1 MCARALGRVCGI
13 RVVSELW
20 ANMFIPPTNIHTPC
34 REGDKIAVSGAPIL
48 KEQSFVYT
56 GQKLDFTWEGAGI
69 DLYFPA
75 ATCDKDIKVSV
86 ECMTHVEEDCIMPR
100 GYRVMPMASMAYK
113 ISASAIFPA
122 PVRVRVAHCA
132 IVEREDALV
141 HMVAHGGPPYR
152 FKLLHGG
159 RFPSNESYGEIE
171 FCLISIFYNIMDPK
185 MSLAVFVAYLNN
197 NTVHILVTKNL
208 PANRTAVRS
217 EYENADLHEHNMTY
231 YYLTTTIV
239 LDIPE
244 NENGWRIKPTCL
256 PTSISMRDIHAYEP
270 GSVIPKV
277 ELQPEWQDSSRKPQR
292 TEVEVKLQGG
302 SMESLTVICG
312 QQPPQTSSPQSCG
325 QQLPP
330 AEPAQPV
337 QPCK

>member
-1 MCARALGRVCGI
+1 M
-13 RVVSELW
+13 SDLW
-20 ANMFIPPTNIHTPC
+20 ANMFIHPTNIHTPC

-56 GQKLDFTWEGAGI
+56 GQKLDFIWEDAGI

-75 ATCDKDIKVSV
+75 ATCERDIEVSV

-122 PVRVRVAHCA
+122 PVRVRVTHCA
-132 IVEREDALV
+132 IVEREHALV
-141 HMVAHGGPPYR
+141 HMVAHGGPSYR

-159 RFPSNESYGEIE
+159 RFPRDQSYGDIELKE
-171 FCLISIFYNIMDPK
+171 FCLITIFYNIMDPK
-185 MSLAVFVAYLNN
+185 MSLAVYVAYLNN

-217 EYENADLHEHNMTY
+217 EYKNADLRPYDMRN
-231 YYLTTTIV
+231 YYLTTAIV
-239 LDIPE
+239 LDIPKDKD
-244 NENGWRIKPTCL
+244 GWHIKPTCQ
-256 PTSISMRDIHAYEP
+256 PTNISMLNVHAYEP

-277 ELQPEWQDSSRKPQR
+277 ELKLEWQDSSREPQR

-302 SMESLTVICG
+302 SMESLRLICG
-312 QQPPQTSSPQSCG
+312 QQP
-325 QQLPP
+325 PP
-330 AEPAQPV
+330 AEPAQPP
-337 QPCK
+337 QPLLPTISTQDGKKIHVP

>member
-1 MCARALGRVCGI
+1 MV
-13 RVVSELW
+13 
-20 ANMFIPPTNIHTPC
+20 N
-34 REGDKIAVSGAPIL
+34 
-48 KEQSFVYT
+48 EQSFVYT
-56 GQKLDFTWEGAGI
+56 GKELDFIWEDAGI

-75 ATCDKDIKVSV
+75 ATCERDIKVSV

-100 GYRVMPMASMAYK
+100 GYRLMPMASMAYK

-122 PVRVRVAHCA
+122 PVRVRVQHCA

-141 HMVAHGGPPYR
+141 HMVAHDEPPYR

-159 RFPSNESYGEIE
+159 RFPRDQSYGEIE
-171 FCLISIFYNIMDPK
+171 LKEFCLITIFYNIMDPK

-208 PANRTAVRS
+208 PANRSAVRS
-217 EYENADLHEHNMTY
+217 EYKNADLRPYDMRN
-231 YYLTTTIV
+231 YYLTTAIV
-239 LDIPE
+239 LDIPKDKD
-244 NENGWRIKPTCL
+244 GWRIKPTCQ
-256 PTSISMRDIHAYEP
+256 PTSISMLNIHAYEP

-277 ELQPEWQDSSRKPQR
+277 ELQLEWQDSSREPQR
-292 TEVEVKLQGG
+292 TEVQVKLQGG
-302 SMESLTVICG
+302 SMESLTLICG

-330 AEPAQPV
+330 AEPAQPP
-337 QPCK
+337 QPLNQSGHLPTFSTQDGKKILNTCQPGRRI